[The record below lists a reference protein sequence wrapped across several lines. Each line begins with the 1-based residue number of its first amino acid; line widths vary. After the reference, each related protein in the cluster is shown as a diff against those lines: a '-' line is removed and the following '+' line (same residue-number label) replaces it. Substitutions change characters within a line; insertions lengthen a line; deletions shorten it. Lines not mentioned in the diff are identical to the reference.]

1 MAELRTAYIPT
12 DDGQQLYAQDVGD
25 GPTILCCNGAGV
37 STFFWAYLQDHFR
50 KRFRVVLWDYRG
62 HGRSSTP
69 ADPETADLSIPRF
82 ASDLRAVIQRLDVD
96 EPPILIGHSMGC
108 QVILEYAARHPGE
121 VRALVPMLGTYAR
134 PLDTLLDSPLSR
146 PIFDLVKKTSAAM
159 GRGGRRW
166 FRPLVGAP
174 WAFDVARRAGLVD
187 RHYANRQ
194 DLEMYLEHL
203 NKMDPRVLFRTIEQI
218 ADHDLTDALPGIT
231 APTLVVAAENDLF
244 TPLRCSEDM
253 ARLLPHAE
261 LFVLAQGSH
270 AALVEHPET
279 INLRLER
286 FFDEVL
292 DLDPSADRPDDPLG

>member
-1 MAELRTAYIPT
+1 MEELRASYIQT
-12 DDGQQLYAQDVGD
+12 DDGEQLYVHDVGD
-25 GPTILCCNGAGV
+25 GPPLICCNGAGV
-37 STFFWAYLQDHFR
+37 STFFWAYLLDHF
-50 KRFRVVLWDYRG
+50 KASHRVVLWDYRG
-62 HGRSSTP
+62 HGRSSL
-69 ADPETADLSIPRF
+69 PENPESADLSIERF
-82 ASDLRAVIQRLDVD
+82 ASDLRLVVGALELS

-134 PLDTLLDSPLSR
+134 PLDTLLDSPFSK
-146 PIFDLVKKTSAAM
+146 PIFDVIKKSSAAM
-159 GRGGRRW
+159 GKGGRRW

-194 DLEMYLEHL
+194 DLEMYLDHL
-203 NKMDPRVLFRTIEQI
+203 NQMDPRVLFRTIELI
-218 ADHDLTDALPGIT
+218 AEHDLTERLPGI
-231 APTLVVAAENDLF
+231 ACPTLVVAAENDLF
-244 TPLRCSEDM
+244 TPMHCSEKM
-253 ARLLPHAE
+253 VELLADAE

-286 FFDEVL
+286 FFTNVL
-292 DLDPSADRPDDPLG
+292 SRST